1 MTRNTLAT
9 LILLAAVPLAG
20 TAGETGKTAGQSAT
34 GSSST
39 TEAPPMFKELDK
51 NKDGKI
57 SESEAK
63 RSADVSARFQSL
75 DNDSDKSI
83 SLSEWESGDPTT
95 QRGAAGVSGESRQPG
110 DMKAPKY

>member
-20 TAGETGKTAGQSAT
+20 TAAEGTTTTNPSAT
-34 GSSST
+34 GSSSAS
-39 TEAPPMFKELDK
+39 EAPPMFKELDK

-63 RSADVSARFQSL
+63 RSADVSARFSTL
-75 DNDSDKSI
+75 DADKDKNI
-83 SLSEWESGDPTT
+83 SLTEWQTSNPAE
-95 QRGAAGVSGESRQPG
+95 QRGAAGVTGESRQPG
-110 DMKAPKY
+110 DMNTPKY